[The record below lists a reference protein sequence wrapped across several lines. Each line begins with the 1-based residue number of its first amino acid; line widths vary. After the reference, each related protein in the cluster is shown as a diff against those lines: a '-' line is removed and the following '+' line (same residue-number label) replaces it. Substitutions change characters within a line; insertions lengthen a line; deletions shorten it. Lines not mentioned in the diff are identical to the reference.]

1 MENSMTLFSSFKDS
15 SVLIKV
21 WNLHEVGTGIFF
33 VFFETKCTLEMYIQ
47 DDSR

>member
-33 VFFETKCTLEMYIQ
+33 EIKCILGMYVQ

>member
-21 WNLHEVGTGIFF
+21 WNLLEVGTGI
-33 VFFETKCTLEMYIQ
+33 FFETKCTLEMYIQ